1 MRADRPSLDR
11 DAKYRRKSIPGG
23 TTERAQWGE
32 WGEANSKDQSDQNT
46 EECQGGV
53 GHNYLESSIL
63 YLLHKWGI
71 NRLLTVYVA
80 F

>member
-11 DAKYRRKSIPGG
+11 DVKGRKKSIPGG
-23 TTERAQWGE
+23 TTEESTVGE
-32 WGEANSKDQSDQNT
+32 WGEANSKNQSDQNT

-53 GHNYLESSIL
+53 GHKYLESSIL
-63 YLLHKWGI
+63 YLLHKWEI
-71 NRLLTVYVA
+71 NRLPTVYVA